1 MSLNNQ
7 DYPSMTAAGQGYSSC
22 EVCHHLTD
30 SRLSRCANCN
40 SRISV
45 RTPHSIQ
52 KTLALL
58 ISAMIFYIPANLY
71 PIMKTSVL
79 GSEVQSS
86 IISGIFIFLDEG
98 AYFVAGVIFFASIV
112 IPITKMIA
120 IYWLCSNV
128 MSQRKIK
135 QQELAKLYVLTEFIG
150 KWSMIDVF
158 VVAILVALIQVGNLM
173 VITPGLAA
181 ASFAIV
187 VMLTMFS
194 AQCFDA
200 RLLWDKAER

>member
-1 MSLNNQ
+1 MRNNN
-7 DYPSMTAAGQGYSSC
+7 DEFPIGTAAEQGLANC
-22 EVCHHLTD
+22 QVCHHLTD
-30 SRLSRCANCN
+30 SDLSRCEGCGGK
-40 SRISV
+40 ISL
-45 RTPHSIQ
+45 RGHYSIQ

-58 ISAMIFYIPANLY
+58 VTSILFYIPANVY
-71 PIMKTSVL
+71 PIMQTKVL
-79 GSEVQSS
+79 GNEVQSS
-86 IISGIFIFLDEG
+86 IISGVLLFLDEG

-120 IYWLCSNV
+120 IYWLCYNV
-128 MSQRKIK
+128 MVKKSIK
-135 QQELAKLYVLTEFIG
+135 KKELTKLYALTEFIG

-181 ASFAIV
+181 VSFAIV
-187 VMLTMFS
+187 VILTMFS

-200 RLLWDKAER
+200 RLLWDKAEY